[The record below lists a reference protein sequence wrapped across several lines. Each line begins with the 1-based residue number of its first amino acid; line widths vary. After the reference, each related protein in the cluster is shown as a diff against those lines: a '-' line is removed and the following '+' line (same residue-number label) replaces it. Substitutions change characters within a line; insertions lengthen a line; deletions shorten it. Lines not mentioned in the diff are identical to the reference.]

1 MGPFSSLPS
10 FTIKGITF
18 PLAKGAPVNG
28 KILEAILHS
37 YAPYYS
43 GTGPNGTDPQTYAGS
58 GNGLQPAWGNAWAD
72 RNNIGKIVSALMQ
85 RLYLAKN
92 EWDVER
98 EARFAVNDFMRQ
110 LTGRNSASGGA
121 TASGLSGTSDNRFIG
136 LFAARLMENIA
147 ANNATKAALL
157 QASNK
162 PEAKRGVP
170 QSNFLKNTTKT
181 TGVIKQASPG
191 KSTPNKNP
199 AIPALPKPPPASGCV
214 PGYYIYWRPEPIYNP
229 NSPYPPVKVP
239 ICIPCPTDPNKYVKG
254 SGC

>member
-1 MGPFSSLPS
+1 MGPVNSLQS

-18 PLAKGAPVNG
+18 PLAKGTPVNG
-28 KILEAILHS
+28 KILEAILYS

-58 GNGLQPAWGNAWAD
+58 GNGLQPAWGGEWSSQT
-72 RNNIGKIVSALMQ
+72 NIGKIISALMP

-92 EWDVER
+92 EWDIER
-98 EARFAVNDFMRQ
+98 EARFAVNDLMRQ
-110 LTGRNSASGGA
+110 LTGSNSALDVA
-121 TASGLSGTSDNRFIG
+121 TASRLGDNRFIG
-136 LFAARLMENIA
+136 LFAESVMRNIA
-147 ANNATKAALL
+147 ENNAIKAALL
-157 QASNK
+157 QASK
-162 PEAKRGVP
+162 PNSKRGAP
-170 QSNFLKNTTKT
+170 PPSNFLKNTTKT
-181 TGVIKQASPG
+181 TGVKQQASPG

-214 PGYYIYWRPEPIYNP
+214 PGYYIYFRPEPTFNS

-239 ICIPCPTDPNKYVKG
+239 TCVPCPADPKKYVKG

>member
-18 PLAKGAPVNG
+18 PLAKGTPVNG
-28 KILEAILHS
+28 KILEAILRS

-58 GNGLQPAWGNAWAD
+58 GNGLQPAWGNVWEF
-72 RNNIGKIVSALMQ
+72 NIGKIIGALMP

-110 LTGRNSASGGA
+110 LTGRNSALA
-121 TASGLSGTSDNRFIG
+121 DREPASSLTDNRFIG
-136 LFAARLMENIA
+136 LFIERRMENIA

-162 PEAKRGVP
+162 PKQKVGGIRG
-170 QSNFLKNTTKT
+170 NFLKDTTKT
-181 TGVIKQASPG
+181 TGVIRQSSPG

-199 AIPALPKPPPASGCV
+199 AIPPLPKPPPASGCV
-214 PGYYIYWRPEPIYNP
+214 PGYYIYYRPEPTYN
-229 NSPYPPVKVP
+229 NQRFPPVKVP
-239 ICIPCPTDPNKYVKG
+239 TCVPCPTDPNKYVKG

>member
-1 MGPFSSLPS
+1 MGSLPS

-18 PLAKGAPVNG
+18 PLAKGTPVNRN
-28 KILEAILHS
+28 ILEAILYS

-58 GNGLQPAWGNAWAD
+58 GNGLQPAWGEAWSSQA
-72 RNNIGKIVSALMQ
+72 NIGKIISALMP

-92 EWDVER
+92 EWDIER
-98 EARFAVNDFMRQ
+98 EARFAVNDLMRQ
-110 LTGRNSASGGA
+110 LTGRNSALDGA
-121 TASGLSGTSDNRFIG
+121 TASSLSGTSDNRFIG

-147 ANNATKAALL
+147 ENNAVKAALI
-157 QASNK
+157 QASK
-162 PEAKRGVP
+162 PTAKRGGL

-181 TGVIKQASPG
+181 TGVRQQASPG

-214 PGYYIYWRPEPIYNP
+214 PGYYIYFRPEPTFNSR
-229 NSPYPPVKVP
+229 SPYPPVKVP
-239 ICIPCPTDPNKYVKG
+239 TCVPCPADPKKYVKG